1 MCVSSSSTERNVF
14 LLVTVSLGSIP
25 ELPGESCE
33 EIKAN
38 EGGQAI
44 SGAYWI
50 KFVIPE
56 KPVLVYCSME
66 QKGEIYLVHFAF
78 LIYLISFLEA

>member
-25 ELPGESCE
+25 EVPGESCE

-38 EGGQAI
+38 EGQAI
-44 SGAYWI
+44 SGAYWL
-50 KFVIPE
+50 KFIIPE

-66 QKGEIYLVHFAF
+66 QKGDLVKYIWYT
-78 LIYLISFLEA
+78 LLS